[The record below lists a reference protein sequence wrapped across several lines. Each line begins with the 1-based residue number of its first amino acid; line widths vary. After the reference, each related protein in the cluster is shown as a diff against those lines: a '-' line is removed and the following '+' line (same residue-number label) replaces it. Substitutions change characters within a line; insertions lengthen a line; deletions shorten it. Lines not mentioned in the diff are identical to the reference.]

1 MQTGNYDDI
10 LLRARYYLSSSDVAT
25 TKRRTKFKDIRETY
39 ILFICKDDPFGAGI
53 PRYTRFSKFL
63 EVDGIPYDDKIHN
76 VFYNCSAWEKEED
89 SEIREVLKFIYGL
102 KPDSALAL
110 DMVDAVSL
118 AKRKSDLEEEY
129 MYFSDILESE
139 KEEAREI
146 GLSEGRA
153 EGLELGRQ
161 QQKLEAARNLLHFNV
176 LTPSQIAQTLDMP
189 LDEVVQLSKELG
201 D

>member
-1 MQTGNYDDI
+1 
-10 LLRARYYLSSSDVAT
+10 
-25 TKRRTKFKDIRETY
+25 
-39 ILFICKDDPFGAGI
+39 
-53 PRYTRFSKFL
+53 
-63 EVDGIPYDDKIHN
+63 
-76 VFYNCSAWEKEED
+76 
-89 SEIREVLKFIYGL
+89 
-102 KPDSALAL
+102 
-110 DMVDAVSL
+110 
-118 AKRKSDLEEEY
+118 

-146 GLSEGRA
+146 GLSEGRARGLEEGRAEGRVEGRA